1 MIEWIC
7 SGLACLPIAGMEMQF
22 MQLALLGVLILAP
35 LTAMMGVQVVNFR
48 MAFYADAISHTA
60 FTGVALGLLFGFN
73 PYWTMPLFGVVVGVG
88 IVALQRKSMLESD
101 TIIGVLFSGV
111 LAFGLAIVSR
121 DRSIGTDITRFLY
134 GDILT
139 ISHSDLTWL
148 SILAIIV
155 VLYQV
160 LGFNRLIY
168 VGLNPVLAETHR
180 VTVSFYQYSYAVLLA
195 LVVIFAVWWVGVLLV
210 TGMLILPAAAARNL
224 SRSAGVMY
232 WWALIISLTS
242 AVVGLYISAQSW
254 AQTATGATIVLAGFC
269 WFVVSVGV
277 RAIKK

>member
-1 MIEWIC
+1 MIEWMC
-7 SGLACLPIAGMEMQF
+7 SVLASLPIAGMDMQF

-60 FTGVALGLLFGFN
+60 FTGVALGLLFGLN
-73 PYWTMPLFGVVVGVG
+73 PYWTMPLFGVVVGVS
-88 IVALQRKSMLESD
+88 IVALQRKSLLESD

-121 DRSIGTDITRFLY
+121 DRSIGADITRFLY

-139 ISHSDLTWL
+139 ISHSDIMLL
-148 SILAIIV
+148 SILAIVV

-160 LGFNRLIY
+160 FGFNRLIY

-180 VTVSFYQYSYAVLLA
+180 VTVSFYQYSYAVLLS
-195 LVVIFAVWWVGVLLV
+195 LVVICAVWWVGVLLV

-232 WWALIISLTS
+232 WWSLLISVSS
-242 AVVGLYISAQSW
+242 AVVGLLISAQSW
-254 AQTATGATIVLAGFC
+254 AQTATGATIVLVGFC
-269 WFVVSVGV
+269 WFVISVLV
-277 RAIKK
+277 RFIKK